1 MQLGLIGL
9 GRMGGNMAKRLLRNG
24 HQVVGWNQA
33 PEPIAALVADGG
45 IGAASAADLIAK
57 LQAPRHV
64 WLMLPASP
72 GEGIIQIFS
81 KKFPILAFVAQFKA
95 HPPM

>member
-33 PEPIAALVADGG
+33 PEPVTALVADGG
-45 IGAASAADLIAK
+45 IGAASAAASSSRLPISSKSDPCLT
-57 LQAPRHV
+57 
-64 WLMLPASP
+64 PASAM
-72 GEGIIQIFS
+72 I
-81 KKFPILAFVAQFKA
+81 
-95 HPPM
+95 